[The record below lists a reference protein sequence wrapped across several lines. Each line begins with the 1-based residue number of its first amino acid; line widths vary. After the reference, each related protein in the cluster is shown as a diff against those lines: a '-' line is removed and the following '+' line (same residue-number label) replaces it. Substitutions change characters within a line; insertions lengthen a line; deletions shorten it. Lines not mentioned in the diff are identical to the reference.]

1 MEHSDANEK
10 WAETVK
16 DKEGVASTLDPSP
29 SSPREGHVIVYASL
43 SGMVSFFS
51 NGAIHGCNH
60 HFMLMLLGYSQEEL
74 VGQVREGERER
85 EREGGKEREREGR
98 REEMRENRYMFLV
111 CSW

>member
-1 MEHSDANEK
+1 M
-10 WAETVK
+10 
-16 DKEGVASTLDPSP
+16 ASTLDSSP

-74 VGQVREGERER
+74 VGQVRERGR
-85 EREGGKEREREGR
+85 EREREGR
-98 REEMRENRYMFLV
+98 RGGEREGGREGEGEGGTEGKNEGEQIYV
-111 CSW
+111 SCV

>member
-1 MEHSDANEK
+1 M
-10 WAETVK
+10 
-16 DKEGVASTLDPSP
+16 
-29 SSPREGHVIVYASL
+29 YASL

-74 VGQVREGERER
+74 VGQVRKRGRER
-85 EREGGKEREREGR
+85 ERGREGEGGEREGGRERGEREREGR
-98 REEMRENRYMFLV
+98 RGRGREGRRGRGREGGRERDGGKKLGRTDTCFL

>member
-1 MEHSDANEK
+1 M
-10 WAETVK
+10 
-16 DKEGVASTLDPSP
+16 
-29 SSPREGHVIVYASL
+29 YASL

-74 VGQVREGERER
+74 VGQVRKRGRERERGRKGEGERER
-85 EREGGKEREREGR
+85 EGGRGMKGRNEGEQIHVSCV
-98 REEMRENRYMFLV
+98 YMYLV

>member
-1 MEHSDANEK
+1 M
-10 WAETVK
+10 
-16 DKEGVASTLDPSP
+16 
-29 SSPREGHVIVYASL
+29 YASL

-74 VGQVREGERER
+74 VGQVREGGRERER
-85 EREGGKEREREGR
+85 EGRRGGEREGGKEREREGR